1 MGAMEEYQIPAY
13 HLSGTV
19 KALKGG
25 LEDIE
30 MEDQEDPDDLQSRVD
45 AALEKGDID
54 RRDALDITRNL
65 RNGEDEEKLE
75 SIELG
80 GKLYEIGND
89 DPNDDGL
96 VIKIEKHPN
105 GYFITG
111 GVYSEPEDFVND
123 PENPREG
130 YGYALTLDGQPM
142 DEDDLE
148 DGLGHSEDAETR
160 LGATNEFP
168 DGEGKYEVVS
178 IGGMHGQSKMGG
190 EKFNSLADA
199 CAHAGCDPSEITS
212 EEWIDMEGDGTTL
225 EFMVDEDTAIVMHKN
240 VPAEDAETA
249 AGGDFDHSVVFQ
261 LEGPLSMGVT
271 PLERDVNQ
279 ADAGLASR
287 HEREEANGMVL
298 VSDEDGKCILFYNGE
313 ELDQDGLE
321 AAVRA
326 FDAEDGEGKH
336 DDGDDVDERCDY
348 VPCEDGEGSLAE
360 MYRKDMLAAIDKM
373 HKSMVG
379 DGIDPTTGSEFSE
392 AEISDLYRQAAE
404 SNLSKFKRLNKHSN
418 GKQQDRVDVAQSIL
432 DDVNKTQA
440 ANVAPREDE
449 EGSVKQEVLAACKE
463 HAGEFAHKAAGM
475 AQACEEL
482 YNAYGKDGDQQRA
495 EIALSLHNYF
505 KTQAKHEEN
514 EEELTLESVYDK
526 MGYIKAPVMDENGI
540 TSQACSTQK
549 YLTEAAAQS
558 MEENYTAQYLTE
570 QKEKDSYKKSP
581 KAKAVSFKER
591 FQPKTQ
597 SQLEELRRYGL

>member
-1 MGAMEEYQIPAY
+1 
-13 HLSGTV
+13 
-19 KALKGG
+19 
-25 LEDIE
+25 
-30 MEDQEDPDDLQSRVD
+30 
-45 AALEKGDID
+45 
-54 RRDALDITRNL
+54 
-65 RNGEDEEKLE
+65 
-75 SIELG
+75 
-80 GKLYEIGND
+80 
-89 DPNDDGL
+89 
-96 VIKIEKHPN
+96 
-105 GYFITG
+105 
-111 GVYSEPEDFVND
+111 
-123 PENPREG
+123 
-130 YGYALTLDGQPM
+130 
-142 DEDDLE
+142 
-148 DGLGHSEDAETR
+148 
-160 LGATNEFP
+160 
-168 DGEGKYEVVS
+168 
-178 IGGMHGQSKMGG
+178 
-190 EKFNSLADA
+190 
-199 CAHAGCDPSEITS
+199 
-212 EEWIDMEGDGTTL
+212 
-225 EFMVDEDTAIVMHKN
+225 
-240 VPAEDAETA
+240 
-249 AGGDFDHSVVFQ
+249 
-261 LEGPLSMGVT
+261 
-271 PLERDVNQ
+271 
-279 ADAGLASR
+279 
-287 HEREEANGMVL
+287 MVL